1 MKAGEI
7 CCSFHCMLREQ
18 MSCQIKELANERS
31 DLTDY
36 IEVPMTVVV
45 VVVAAAVTLT
55 LLVVPLFLILETN

>member
-31 DLTDY
+31 DLTNY
-36 IEVPMTVVV
+36 IEVPVTVVVV
-45 VVVAAAVTLT
+45 VVVAA
-55 LLVVPLFLILETN
+55 VVPLFLILETN